1 MTKILINISRWYKMH
16 AYYDFAYTDLYKNY
30 SIQTFVF
37 FDKELSKNIVHSD
50 DKNEAYKYF
59 YYESKD
65 DLLNQIKQISK
76 EDIYYINTFDEI
88 LVLLLNEVKKELWFV
103 VSDFYEAF
111 RNKNLQRE
119 LLLKNFPETTVSYF
133 EIDLLN
139 DDIEDF
145 YNKLNFPYVIK
156 PASWVQSSGVSLIH
170 DKNELIN
177 YLNNIKSLNINMVS
191 RWIKNLKYL
200 VEEFIDGEMY
210 TINYFVDDFW
220 NISYSPIVKVNSARD
235 LGIDDFSNYVR
246 INWNIIENE
255 INFENVKLFIQKN
268 INALWIKNTFIHHE
282 FKLTTKLELKNIE
295 LNARIWGYRLEMMQD
310 LYWFNLL
317 TMPLGK
323 SLYQSWDFSNAVF
336 VFYPNT
342 KWIFK
347 WFNSELLE
355 QFEKLNSYSSI
366 RLSNNY
372 IWKEIWLTKDWFS
385 SIAALRIINKNLEQ
399 FKKDYDFIEGN
410 YKNLII
416 LQ

>member
-1 MTKILINISRWYKMH
+1 MTKILINISRGYKMH

-88 LVLLLNEVKKELWFV
+88 LVLLLNEVKKELGFV

-156 PASWVQSSGVSLIH
+156 PASGVQSSGVSLIH

-191 RWIKNLKYL
+191 RGIKNLKYL

-210 TINYFVDDFW
+210 TINYFVDDFG

-246 INWNIIENE
+246 INGNIIENE

-268 INALWIKNTFIHHE
+268 INALGIKNTFIHHE

-295 LNARIWGYRLEMMQD
+295 LNARIGGYRLEMMQD
-310 LYWFNLL
+310 LYGFNLL

-323 SLYQSWDFSNAVF
+323 SLYQSGDFSNAVF

-342 KWIFK
+342 KGIFK
-347 WFNSELLE
+347 GFNSELLE

-372 IWKEIWLTKDWFS
+372 IGKEIGLTKDGFS

>member
-1 MTKILINISRWYKMH
+1 MKKILINISRGFKIH
-16 AYYDFAYTDLYKNY
+16 DYYDLAYNDLYKNHNIITY
-30 SIQTFVF
+30 LF
-37 FDKELSKNIVHSD
+37 FDRNLLKNIESIE
-50 DKNEAYKYF
+50 DKESYKIF
-59 YYESKD
+59 YYNSKI
-65 DLLNQIKQISK
+65 DLINQLKKINK

-88 LVLLLNEVKKELWFV
+88 LVLFLNEVKKELWFV

-119 LLLKNFPETTVSYF
+119 ILLKKFPETTVSYL

-139 DDIEDF
+139 DDIENF
-145 YNKLNFPYVIK
+145 YNKLKFPYVIK

-170 DKNELIN
+170 NKNELIN
-177 YLNNIKSLNINMVS
+177 YLNNVKSLNINMIS

-200 VEEFIDGEMY
+200 VEQFIDGEMY

-235 LGIDDFSNYVR
+235 LCIDDFSNYVR

-255 INFENVKLFIQKN
+255 INFEDVKSFVEKN
-268 INALWIKNTFIHHE
+268 IKALWIKNTFIHHE
-282 FKLTTKLELKNIE
+282 FKLTSKWELKHIE

-347 WFNSELLE
+347 WFNIELLE
-355 QFEKLNSYSSI
+355 QFKKLNSYSSI

-372 IWKEIWLTKDWFS
+372 IWKEVWLTKDWFS
-385 SIAALRIINKNLEQ
+385 SIAALRIINKDLEQ
-399 FKKDYDFIEGN
+399 FKNDSNFIEKN

-416 LQ
+416 LEQ